1 MWPAPRRAYLGRMTK
16 SSQNSRTTR
25 SKAGSSKAGGEAADA
40 TPKVDVTAAAP
51 KRGGRRAN
59 NGAAQNA
66 DAAALP
72 TSSADQDAALQA
84 SGGATDAATEA
95 QDNPVGKTDAAHQQG
110 QRGTEAQFAQLINH
124 SYLTEEGFDTVA
136 ETLQRNVATTISL
149 YLKLKKF
156 HWDIRGRHF
165 RELHLAY
172 DDFIAKIFP
181 SIDEQ
186 AERLVML
193 GGSPVSAPSDLE
205 KYSVVQVPTET
216 IHDAREQ
223 LTALV
228 DDFTRVARSYRDDSN
243 AVDDAGDPATSDM
256 YNAILLVM
264 DEVRWMTQAMLDD
277 RRMD

>member
-1 MWPAPRRAYLGRMTK
+1 MTK
-16 SSQNSRTTR
+16 SSQNSRGARKTG
-25 SKAGSSKAGGEAADA
+25 ADSSK
-40 TPKVDVTAAAP
+40 AAAP
-51 KRGGRRAN
+51 KRGSRGR
-59 NGAAQNA
+59 
-66 DAAALP
+66 AAADDV
-72 TSSADQDAALQA
+72 TVSDADRSAALQA
-84 SGGATDAATEA
+84 SGGAPEGGADAN
-95 QDNPVGKTDAAHQQG
+95 NPVGKTDAAHQQG
-110 QRGTEAQFAQLINH
+110 QRGPEAQFAQLINH
-124 SYLTEEGFDTVA
+124 SYLSEEGFDTVA
-136 ETLQRNVATTISL
+136 QTLQRNLTTTISL

-205 KYSVVQVPTET
+205 QYSVVQVPTET

-228 DDFTRVARSYRDDSN
+228 DDFTRVARGYRDDSN

-256 YNAILLVM
+256 YNAILHQM
-264 DEVRWMTQAMLDD
+264 DEIRWMLQAMLDD
-277 RRMD
+277 DRMN